1 MFSHRLTILLSLA
14 VFVLSGQLAHAQ
26 AVARKICEVNAD
38 GTGFR
43 DLYFVPDNT
52 SVGSPAFSPD
62 GKTLAL
68 EVMIIGSAK
77 GQFYESGPA
86 QSAIVTIPV
95 SSLPVT
101 AKDSRGLSIDGP
113 GQPGSQQN
121 LGDGA
126 IPSWSPGGHRLVSS
140 TLSGAGAFVMRAN
153 GSDRIQLHPQGWSAT
168 WSPDGRMIAFLNRST
183 NNQLQV
189 YDMVE
194 DEEFALEMPLFSN
207 IQVGFA
213 WSPDSSTIAFSGR
226 DRKGKYLIAQVGV
239 LNQNEYREV
248 QPGVAARRISWHPD
262 GSRLLYADVRRKP
275 ERLVTLAIS
284 EADAKP
290 ELVPGIPDNLAAD
303 VATWS
308 PDGKKIVFV
317 AAFSR

>member
-126 IPSWSPGGHRLVSS
+126 TFR
-140 TLSGAGAFVMRAN
+140 
-153 GSDRIQLHPQGWSAT
+153 
-168 WSPDGRMIAFLNRST
+168 
-183 NNQLQV
+183 
-189 YDMVE
+189 
-194 DEEFALEMPLFSN
+194 
-207 IQVGFA
+207 
-213 WSPDSSTIAFSGR
+213 DSSR
-226 DRKGKYLIAQVGV
+226 
-239 LNQNEYREV
+239 
-248 QPGVAARRISWHPD
+248 
-262 GSRLLYADVRRKP
+262 
-275 ERLVTLAIS
+275 
-284 EADAKP
+284 
-290 ELVPGIPDNLAAD
+290 
-303 VATWS
+303 
-308 PDGKKIVFV
+308 
-317 AAFSR
+317 